1 MDEHEVHSK
10 IAGVTFPCPKTGVPR
25 QEIIRRYVWAE
36 MSLTP
41 VPEPNN
47 PYSKTGKAVGL
58 QVKANDGVV
67 YHVGYLNEKVSP
79 VVFDAI
85 RSRKPASVVVTEV
98 TGGSTHKNTLGVNIL
113 VRWTGR
119 PLEDESD
126 EEPEPAKKQKSKRV
140 DNRKKKGGCGA
151 TVLMMGAVLVMGWV
165 CVRS

>member
-1 MDEHEVHSK
+1 M
-10 IAGVTFPCPKTGVPR
+10 C
-25 QEIIRRYVWAE
+25 IRDR
-36 MSLTP
+36 
-41 VPEPNN
+41 
-47 PYSKTGKAVGL
+47 
-58 QVKANDGVV
+58 VKANDGVV